1 MLQIKKDNQT
11 ILLLNL
17 QEQVQKNK
25 EDIANHYNI
34 DRVLANFGIKVIGQV
49 STEAQL
55 PLPYNG
61 DYGDAYAVGTSEPY
75 DFYIWTRADANSGHP
90 DDYWFNV
97 GGLTIVGPQGPKGEQ
112 GPQGPQGVPGP
123 QDPTGVQGPQ
133 GPQGPQGIQGLTGP
147 QGPQGPKG
155 DTGDVGGFININGI
169 LANANQLP
177 TPASLNN
184 LTIAYLVGSSTP
196 YDLYV
201 QVGSTSATATWN
213 NAGPFNAATLVFEN
227 GKAQNTWNADT
238 KLNVQS
244 PAGGLLSVYVVN
256 PDGTQTVRSCTI
268 NRNAYVD
275 GRIVMLLPNNQG
287 DYMPDG
293 SDGRLLQKDPVK
305 PYQVANK
312 RYVDDRATSVVSE
325 DMINSLF

>member
-1 MLQIKKDNQT
+1 M
-11 ILLLNL
+11 LNL

-61 DYGDAYAVGTSEPY
+61 DYGDAYAVGASEPY

-90 DDYWFNV
+90 EDYWFNV

-112 GPQGPQGVPGP
+112 GLQGPQGVPGP
-123 QDPTGVQGPQ
+123 QGPTGPQGPH

-184 LTIAYLVGSSTP
+184 LTIAYLVGASTP

-201 QVGSTSATATWN
+201 QIGSTSATATWN
-213 NAGPFNAATLVFEN
+213 NAGPFNAATLVTVN
-227 GKAQNTWNADT
+227 GKAQNVWSADT
-238 KLNVQS
+238 KVNSLIGNTDIS
-244 PAGGLLSVYVVN
+244 NGSRVYIHIKGN
-256 PDGTQTVRSCTI
+256 RQDIDSTCFLIWNDGTSEPPSSANGSIPQIANGYIAVRT
-268 NRNAYVD
+268 
-275 GRIVMLLPNNQG
+275 
-287 DYMPDG
+287 PD
-293 SDGRLLQKDPVK
+293 SSK
-305 PYQVANK
+305 PYAATNVK
-312 RYVDDRATSVVSE
+312 YVNDALPEVITDDMTN
-325 DMINSLF
+325 IF

>member
-1 MLQIKKDNQT
+1 M
-11 ILLLNL
+11 NL

-61 DYGDAYAVGTSEPY
+61 DYGDAYAVGASEPY

-90 DDYWFNV
+90 EDYWFNV

-123 QDPTGVQGPQ
+123 QGPTGAQGPQ
-133 GPQGPQGIQGLTGP
+133 GPQGPQGIQGMTGP

-169 LANANQLP
+169 LANASQLP

-184 LTIAYLVGSSTP
+184 LTIAYLVGASTP

-201 QVGSTSATATWN
+201 QIGSTSATATWN
-213 NAGPFNAATLVFEN
+213 NAGPFNAATLVTVN
-227 GKAQNTWNADT
+227 GKAQNVWSADT
-238 KLNVQS
+238 KVSVKEMVDDSLTVYTIESNGAQSVTGCTSYPAAVQS
-244 PAGGLLSVYVVN
+244 GKIVV
-256 PDGTQTVRSCTI
+256 
-268 NRNAYVD
+268 
-275 GRIVMLLPNNQG
+275 LLPNNA
-287 DYMPDG
+287 G
-293 SDGRLLQKDPVK
+293 SSDLPATALGRIIQKDPVQ

-312 RYVDDRATSVVSE
+312 HYIDDALPEVISN
-325 DMINSLF
+325 DMANIF

>member
-1 MLQIKKDNQT
+1 M
-11 ILLLNL
+11 NL

-90 DDYWFNV
+90 EDYWFNV

-112 GPQGPQGVPGP
+112 GPQGPQGVPGSQGP
-123 QDPTGVQGPQ
+123 QGIQGPQ
-133 GPQGPQGIQGLTGP
+133 GPQGAQGIQGMTGP

-177 TPASLNN
+177 TPESLGN
-184 LTIAYLVGSSTP
+184 LTIAYLVGASTP

-213 NAGPFNAATLVFEN
+213 NAGPFNAATLVTVN
-227 GKAQNTWNADT
+227 GKAQNVWSADT
-238 KLNVQS
+238 KINS
-244 PAGGLLSVYVVN
+244 ITGNASIANGTTVYIHFKN
-256 PDGTQTVRSCTI
+256 GSIDRDETRNLIWNDGTDDPASFTNGSIPSLSNGYIGVRT
-268 NRNAYVD
+268 
-275 GRIVMLLPNNQG
+275 
-287 DYMPDG
+287 PD
-293 SDGRLLQKDPVK
+293 SSK
-305 PYQVANK
+305 PYAATNVK
-312 RYVDDRATSVVSE
+312 YVNDALPEVITN
-325 DMINSLF
+325 DMTNVF

>member
-11 ILLLNL
+11 VLLLNL

-61 DYGDAYAVGTSEPY
+61 DYGDAYAVGASEPY

-90 DDYWFNV
+90 EDYWFNV

-123 QDPTGVQGPQ
+123 QGPTGAQGPQ

-155 DTGDVGGFININGI
+155 DTGDVGGFINIYGI
-169 LANANQLP
+169 LANASQLP

-184 LTIAYLVGSSTP
+184 LTIAYLVGASTP

-201 QVGSTSATATWN
+201 QIGSTSATATWN
-213 NAGPFNAATLVFEN
+213 NAGPFNAATLVTVN
-227 GKAQNTWNADT
+227 GKAQNVWSADT
-238 KLNVQS
+238 KVD
-244 PAGGLLSVYVVN
+244 SVIGN
-256 PDGTQTVRSCTI
+256 ASITDGTTVYIHYKDSTI
-268 NRNAYVD
+268 D
-275 GRIVMLLPNNQG
+275 
-287 DYMPDG
+287 
-293 SDGRLLQKDPVK
+293 SDGIRNLIWNNGSFEPTSSDNGSIPAISNGYIAVKTPDKSK
-305 PYQVANK
+305 PYAATNVKYVNDALPELISNDMAN
-312 RYVDDRATSVVSE
+312 
-325 DMINSLF
+325 IF

>member
-1 MLQIKKDNQT
+1 M
-11 ILLLNL
+11 NL

-55 PLPYNG
+55 PLPFNG

-90 DDYWFNV
+90 EDYWFNV
-97 GGLTIVGPQGPKGEQ
+97 GGLTIVGPQGPQGEQ

-123 QDPTGVQGPQ
+123 QGPTGVQGPQ

-177 TPASLNN
+177 TPAS
-184 LTIAYLVGSSTP
+184 
-196 YDLYV
+196 
-201 QVGSTSATATWN
+201 
-213 NAGPFNAATLVFEN
+213 
-227 GKAQNTWNADT
+227 
-238 KLNVQS
+238 
-244 PAGGLLSVYVVN
+244 
-256 PDGTQTVRSCTI
+256 
-268 NRNAYVD
+268 
-275 GRIVMLLPNNQG
+275 
-287 DYMPDG
+287 
-293 SDGRLLQKDPVK
+293 
-305 PYQVANK
+305 
-312 RYVDDRATSVVSE
+312 
-325 DMINSLF
+325 

>member
-11 ILLLNL
+11 VLLLNL

-61 DYGDAYAVGTSEPY
+61 DYGDAYAVGASEPY

-90 DDYWFNV
+90 EDYWFNV

-123 QDPTGVQGPQ
+123 QGPTGAQGPQ

-184 LTIAYLVGSSTP
+184 LTIAYLVGASTP

-201 QVGSTSATATWN
+201 QIGPTSATATWN
-213 NAGPFNAATLVFEN
+213 NAGPFNAATLVTVN
-227 GKAQNTWNADT
+227 GKAQNVWSADT
-238 KLNVQS
+238 K
-244 PAGGLLSVYVVN
+244 VN
-256 PDGTQTVRSCTI
+256 SLTGNATITNGVKIYMHFKSDSEDIDGNLRVIWNDGTGEPGTS
-268 NRNAYVD
+268 
-275 GRIVMLLPNNQG
+275 
-287 DYMPDG
+287 
-293 SDGRLLQKDPVK
+293 SDGAIPQIANGYIAVRTPDSSK
-305 PYQVANK
+305 PYAATNVKYVNDALPEVISNDMAN
-312 RYVDDRATSVVSE
+312 
-325 DMINSLF
+325 IF